1 MQHFGVATLCHIS
14 RSQEQRNMACDV
26 LPTTVIKFM
35 LHPCR
40 RRVGPDLDCRREV
53 KAISVKH
60 YEYEDQKKKIVK

>member
-1 MQHFGVATLCHIS
+1 MSIVNTITTTITTPTT
-14 RSQEQRNMACDV
+14 
-26 LPTTVIKFM
+26 PTTVIKFM